1 VYSLTVLLRRKDYG
15 TVKICRR
22 QQQRH
27 FLRPGNIVKN
37 PELLLGVPKENID
50 NVYKVILRIIT
61 KDVPITNVQVL
72 RSIKFR
78 FEKNL
83 KGR

>member
-1 VYSLTVLLRRKDYG
+1 MQKAT
-15 TVKICRR
+15 TTT
-22 QQQRH
+22 
-27 FLRPGNIVKN
+27 FLRPGNSVKN
-37 PELLLGVPKENID
+37 PELLLRVPEENID

-61 KDVPITNVQVL
+61 KDVPITNVQVS
-72 RSIKFR
+72 RSTKFR